1 MKEKTH
7 CPKASIG
14 LKRAQSRKPNIL
26 PAPPRTKEASDYG
39 SYPYENKRIG
49 TIPRTSRSNPRQRVS
64 LHNPSKVKSPPLLR
78 RETRGRTRLSLWERT
93 RMGIRLETQ

>member
-14 LKRAQSRKPNIL
+14 LKRAQSGNPTSSQ
-26 PAPPRTKEASDYG
+26 PPRTKEASDYG

-49 TIPRTSRSNPRQRVS
+49 TIPRTSRSNPGQRVS
-64 LHNPSKVKSPPLLR
+64 LHNPSKVTSPLY
-78 RETRGRTRLSLWERT
+78 
-93 RMGIRLETQ
+93 